1 MALLGDSLSTPCFG
15 AIAFDS
21 IRKPTLYLGLYPPH
35 GPRPDANPAG
45 KPACRFELVDHRAPE
60 ACDLADLRQAQN
72 LQTRCCR
79 AGVVEHFF
87 NRHMWM
93 R

>member
-1 MALLGDSLSTPCFG
+1 MDFLLPHCFG

-35 GPRPDANPAG
+35 GPRPDANSAG
-45 KPACRFELVDHRAPE
+45 KPAGRFELVDHRATE
-60 ACDLADLRQAQN
+60 ACDLADLRETQN
-72 LQTRCCR
+72 LHTRCSW
-79 AGVVEHFF
+79 AGVVEHVFD
-87 NRHMWM
+87 RHMWM